1 MTVQEYTDACL
12 KFAAASR
19 GWSAVDESQFI
30 TTHDGSWE
38 MTADNQNGGLD
49 IAWAFHREEEEI
61 CAEAPQRFMDYV
73 RQELDLAADSGPE
86 MGEIVA
92 TVRDLLTP
100 GIYSLAEVK

>member
-19 GWSAVDESQFI
+19 GWGTMEEGQFI

-38 MTADNQNGGLD
+38 MTADNQNGGID
-49 IAWAFHREEEEI
+49 IAWAFHREEAEI
-61 CAEAPQRFMDYV
+61 RAEAPQRLMDYV
-73 RQELDLAADSGPE
+73 RQELALAADSGPE

-92 TVRDLLTP
+92 TVRDLMQP